1 MNFKPGYLKLMDNGE
16 LKVRVKKGMKRLAN
30 CDICPHNC
38 GVNRLE
44 GEIGFCRTQRD
55 MVVASFSPHFGEER
69 PLVAQNGSGTIF
81 FSYCN
86 LKCVFC
92 QNYDISCGLH
102 GEEVT
107 GDGVARMMLYLQ
119 EQGCH
124 NINLVT
130 PTQFVPQILESLEI
144 AAKEGLN
151 LPLVYN
157 CGGYESLRTLKLLEG
172 IIDIYMPDIKYADE
186 ETAKKYS
193 GITNYPQIVKS
204 AVKEMYRQV
213 GDLASNETGAAQ
225 KGLLIRHLVL
235 PEGLSGTEEVM
246 RFISEEISPDTFVNI
261 MAQYHPAYKASQYPE
276 LSSRLSI
283 EDYRDALEI
292 AAEYGVRCP
301 R

>member
-1 MNFKPGYLKLMDNGE
+1 MSFKAGYIKLLEKGE
-16 LKVRVKKGMKRLAN
+16 LKKRVEEGMKRLEK
-30 CDICPHNC
+30 CDICPHEC

-44 GEIGFCRTQRD
+44 GEVGFCRTGRD
-55 MVVASFSPHFGEER
+55 MVVASFSPHFGEEK
-69 PLVAQNGSGTIF
+69 PLVGQRGSGTIF

-86 LKCVFC
+86 LRCVFC

-102 GEEVT
+102 GEKVT
-107 GDGVARMMLYLQ
+107 GEGVARMMLYLQ

-130 PTQFVPQILESLEI
+130 PTQYVPQILESLEI
-144 AAKEGLN
+144 AALEGLS

-157 CGGYESLRTLKLLEG
+157 CGGYESLSTLKLLEG
-172 IIDIYMPDIKYADE
+172 IVDIYMPDIKYADE

-193 GITNYPQIVKS
+193 GIHDYPEKVKA

-213 GDLASNETGAAQ
+213 GDLTTSETGTAQ
-225 KGLLIRHLVL
+225 RGLLIRHLVL
-235 PEGLSGTEEVM
+235 PMGLSGTEEVVK
-246 RFISEEISPDTFVNI
+246 FISREVSPNTFVNI
-261 MAQYHPAYKASQYPE
+261 MPQYYPAHKAYHYPE

-292 AAEYGVRCP
+292 AKHYGIISQR
-301 R
+301 